1 MRALRVLFQL
11 FFLLS
16 SVYLG
21 IGFARGWTGSSVER
35 YCPFG
40 GLATSYSLLSTGH
53 LSCATGIFNVSLLLA
68 LVVLTFVARKA
79 FCSWVCPIGTL
90 SEWLSGAGGE
100 LRNKLSKVLRR
111 RRAGDRGDGSSKRR
125 GDSRKRA
132 ARGFGVF
139 APPQP
144 IDRPLRWLR
153 LPILALVLGFSF
165 YTAELVFRP
174 FCPYYISFSMNGHDV
189 RMWSYGI
196 LAVLVAL
203 VVVIPM
209 VWCRYLCPL
218 GGALWPLSAMGR
230 LRLRRDPG
238 SCTSCRA
245 CDRAC
250 PHSLPIS
257 DCDEVRSGE
266 CTLCL
271 ECARACPVEQPTLTL
286 HASRSSKRSLHQ
298 SVVPLLLVS
307 MIAAGVLAG
316 NLVAIPSYSQTYAES
331 PELADESRRQVTL
344 EVDGVRCVDTARRAA
359 AQLDGVA
366 GVLHLTAYASEREL
380 VVEYDG
386 DTVAVDRLVQA
397 IEGPVYDPE
406 QNKFFFH
413 IFTVVAIDGR
423 NR

>member
-21 IGFARGWTGSSVER
+21 VGFAQGWTGSSVER

-40 GLATSYSLLSTGH
+40 GLATSHSLLSTGH
-53 LSCATGIFNVSLLLA
+53 LSCATSIFNVSLLVALLA
-68 LVVLTFVARKA
+68 LTVVARKT
-79 FCSWVCPIGTL
+79 FCSWVCPVGTL

-100 LRNKLSKVLRR
+100 VRNRVSKVLRR
-111 RRAGDRGDGSSKRR
+111 RRAENVGDDSLKRRR
-125 GDSRKRA
+125 GDRKRT
-132 ARGFGVF
+132 ARGFGLL
-139 APPQP
+139 APPRP

-165 YTAELVFRP
+165 YSAELVFRP
-174 FCPYYISFSMNGHDV
+174 FCPYYITFSLNGHDV
-189 RMWSYGI
+189 QMWSYGI
-196 LAVLVAL
+196 LAVLFAL
-203 VVVIPM
+203 VVAIPM

-218 GGALWPLSAMGR
+218 GGALWPFSAVSR
-230 LRLRRDPG
+230 LRLRRNPS

-257 DCDEVRSGE
+257 GCDEVTSGE

-271 ECARACPVEQPTLTL
+271 ECTNACPVEEPTLTL
-286 HASRSSKRSLHQ
+286 HGSGTSKRSLPR
-298 SVVPLLLVS
+298 SIVPVLLVS
-307 MIAAGVLAG
+307 MIAAGILAG
-316 NLVAIPSYSQTYAES
+316 NLIAIPSYSQSYAEAS
-331 PELADESRRQVTL
+331 GVPDENRRQVTL

-366 GVLHLTAYASEREL
+366 GVLHLTAYAPDREL
-380 VVEYDG
+380 VVEYDSSVVG
-386 DTVAVDRLVQA
+386 VHGLVHA
-397 IEGPVYDPE
+397 IEGPVFDPE

-413 IFTVVAIDGR
+413 VFTVLAIDGR